1 MDTEPLLAD
10 DATALGDVVTLAMNQ
25 IEETSN
31 AGVTQVIL
39 IATDRNHPTENFVGL
54 EKAIAD
60 ARRRGIVIGVMNAN
74 TDLATEEFWLPK
86 ASYEET
92 YVGLDVGT
100 QYDDHR
106 YAPLI
111 PQRFC
116 LGKFNFLYF

>member
-1 MDTEPLLAD
+1 MLAD

-39 IATDRNHPTENFVGL
+39 IATDRNHPADNEDSEGL

-74 TDLATEEFWLPK
+74 ADLATEEFWLPK

-92 YVGLDVGT
+92 YVGLEVGT

-116 LGKFNFLYF
+116 LGKFSFLYF